1 MNNKKRKKWDF
12 YETRVGK
19 KNVKEKMSAHITF
32 QTRLKLVNVMSEN
45 SCDVLG
51 SDHEPSCSRIEQLKG
66 KKCYLIRFLED
77 IKSHREEGECH
88 KRSLTPCKTPP
99 KISLTPTKYA
109 ACISLTDI
117 L

>member
-1 MNNKKRKKWDF
+1 
-12 YETRVGK
+12 
-19 KNVKEKMSAHITF
+19 MSAHITF

-45 SCDVLG
+45 SCDVLA

-88 KRSLTPCKTPP
+88 KRSSTPCKTPP

-117 L
+117 LRAGKLVKKEPPTVV